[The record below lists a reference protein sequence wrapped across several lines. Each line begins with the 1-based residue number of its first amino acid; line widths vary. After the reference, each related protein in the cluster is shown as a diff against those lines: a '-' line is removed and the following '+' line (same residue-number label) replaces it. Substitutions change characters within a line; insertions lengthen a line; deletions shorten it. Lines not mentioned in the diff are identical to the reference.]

1 MHLADIAFEVHI
13 NIFISSCF
21 PWKPNHDLSIVGYR
35 KSL

>member
-21 PWKPNHDLSIVGYR
+21 PWKPNPWP
-35 KSL
+35 